1 MKRFLFPLLGVVL
14 LVVAVTQLRANRSSA
29 PPIAAA
35 NAAGNDSTA
44 LVSAEGRLVTYPG
57 SEVTVSSDAAGTL
70 VELRVDEKDV
80 VRKGQVLAIVKADDT
95 RAELAEARARVVE
108 AEADIRL
115 FETESARAK
124 SLWEHEVGSKQAW
137 EKAERDIDS
146 ARARRNSAIAAVTRL
161 DAVVAKTVITAP
173 IDGTVVVR
181 LVDAGERI
189 ADGDALLTIADLS
202 RTRVE
207 AEVDEFD
214 ASRLTLGAQVRITAE
229 GYERAW
235 KGTIEEIPD
244 AVTSRRLKPQDPSKP
259 IDTRVLLVKVS
270 VEEPAPLKLGQR
282 VEVRISAAK

>member
-1 MKRFLFPLLGVVL
+1 MKRFLFPFLALVL
-14 LVVAVTQLRANRSSA
+14 LAVAVTQLRANRAASPVAQDRAVSSGGA
-29 PPIAAA
+29 TLI
-35 NAAGNDSTA
+35 T
-44 LVSAEGRLVTYPG
+44 AEGRLVTYPG

-80 VRKGQVLAIVKADDT
+80 VRKGQVLAVVKADDT
-95 RAELAEARARVVE
+95 RAELAEARARVAE

-115 FETESARAK
+115 FEMESARAK

-146 ARARRNSAIAAVTRL
+146 ARARRNSAMAAVTRL
-161 DAVVAKTVITAP
+161 EAVVAKTVITAP
-173 IDGTVVVR
+173 IDGTVVAR
-181 LVDAGERI
+181 AVDAGERI

-214 ASRLTLGAQVRITAE
+214 ASRLALGAPVRIMAE
-229 GYERAW
+229 GYEREW
-235 KGTIEEIPD
+235 MGTIEEIPD

-270 VEEPAPLKLGQR
+270 VGEAAPLKLGQR
-282 VEVRISAAK
+282 VEVRISSAK

>member
-1 MKRFLFPLLGVVL
+1 MKRFLFPLLALVL
-14 LVVAVTQLRANRSSA
+14 LVVAVAQVRANRSAA
-29 PPIAAA
+29 PPMKPAPAAA
-35 NAAGNDSTA
+35 NGSATV
-44 LVSAEGRLVTYPG
+44 VSAEGRLVTYPG

-70 VELRVDEKDV
+70 VELRVDEKDM
-80 VRKGQVLAIVKADDT
+80 VRKGQVLAIVKGDDT

-146 ARARRNSAIAAVTRL
+146 ARARRNSAMAAVTRL
-161 DAVVAKTVITAP
+161 EAVVAKTVIIAP
-173 IDGTVVVR
+173 IDGTVVAR
-181 LVDAGERI
+181 LADAGERI

-214 ASRLTLGAQVRITAE
+214 ASRLTLGAPVRVTAE
-229 GYERAW
+229 GYEREW

-270 VEEPAPLKLGQR
+270 VIEPAPLKLGQR
-282 VEVRISAAK
+282 VEVRISSAK

>member
-1 MKRFLFPLLGVVL
+1 MKRFLFPLLGLVL
-14 LVVAVTQLRANRSSA
+14 LVVAVTQLYATRGAA
-29 PPIAAA
+29 PAKPPAQP
-35 NAAGNDSTA
+35 STA
-44 LVSAEGRLVTYPG
+44 EGAVVSAEGRFVTYPG

-70 VELRVDEKDV
+70 IDLRVDEKDV
-80 VRKGQVLAIVKADDT
+80 VRKGQILAIVKADDT
-95 RAELAEARARVVE
+95 RAELTEARARVAE

-146 ARARRNSAIAAVTRL
+146 ARARRNSAVAAANRL
-161 DAVVAKTVITAP
+161 EAVVAKTIITAP
-173 IDGTVVVR
+173 IDGTVVAR
-181 LVDAGERI
+181 LADAGERI

-214 ASRLTLGAQVRITAE
+214 ASRLRLGAPVRITAE
-229 GYERAW
+229 GYESGW

-270 VEEPAPLKLGQR
+270 VDEPAPLKLGQR
-282 VEVRISAAK
+282 VEVRISSPR